1 MKKGEKLIGIIMI
14 ATLIIA
20 TIFVTNW
27 SHFGYKAR
35 SGQVLSGPGIIRFSP
50 KEDRVA
56 FLQIGEYVAK
66 GGEIFFKDLEK
77 KDLSGWDVISLPE

>member
-1 MKKGEKLIGIIMI
+1 MKKGVNLIGIIML
-14 ATLIIA
+14 ATLIIV

-56 FLQIGEYVAK
+56 FLQMGEYVAQ
-66 GGEIFFKDLEK
+66 GGEVFFENLEEKDLP
-77 KDLSGWDVISLPE
+77 GWNVVPLPE